1 MKKFEAN
8 CLEKVYE
15 LATAE
20 FNCSITE
27 LEIEVIQQPSKGF
40 LGFGKKSAI
49 IQVCFKDNCKTY
61 TQETKSYRNKDV
73 RIQEISERI
82 EYSNQKEE
90 KNLLNKEEYKTES
103 SYSVPKV
110 ESKDRIFDKFY
121 HEESQGEI
129 SKIIIKK
136 DKEKI
141 LKEVEE
147 GIHLLFDNTCY
158 KLDKINVTFYDEE
171 TLYIEFL
178 GEDSALLI
186 GKEGYRY
193 KALSY
198 ILFNWINEKYGL
210 MLRLEV
216 AQFLKNQEEA
226 IYTYLEPIIEIIK
239 EKGTFKTKP
248 LDGILVHIALKK
260 LREEFPDKYVAVKT
274 NVRGDKYV
282 LVNEYRAREI

>member
-1 MKKFEAN
+1 MKKFESN

-40 LGFGKKSAI
+40 LGFGKKNAI
-49 IQVCFKDNCKTY
+49 IEVCFKDNCKKY
-61 TQETKSYRNKDV
+61 IQETKSFRNKDI
-73 RIQEISERI
+73 RIQEVSERI

-90 KNLLNKEEYKTES
+90 RNISQHEDEIEYS
-103 SYSVPKV
+103 CCIPKV
-110 ESKDRIFDKFY
+110 SSKDKIFDKFY

-141 LKEVEE
+141 LKEVKA

-158 KLDKINVTFYDEE
+158 CIDKINVEFYDEE

-260 LREEFPDKYVAVKT
+260 LRDEFPDKYVAVKT
-274 NVRGDKYV
+274 NIRGDKYV